1 MTHAS
6 EALRVCL
13 ALPKGRVLDIG
24 SGDGEHAAAF
34 RAAGFDVTTI
44 SLREPADVVMDY
56 AQYQPDVLFDGIWA
70 SHVLEHQRN
79 PGAFLEKCKRDLRP
93 SGWLAVTVPPMK
105 PEVVGGHVALFNAGI
120 LLYHLILAG
129 FDCRNAMVKTYDYNV
144 SVIVQNIPAVLP
156 DLAMDC
162 GDIERLAHL
171 FPMPVAQGFDGRIE
185 SLNWGQE

>member
-34 RAAGFDVTTI
+34 RAAGFDVTAI

-56 AQYQPDVLFDGIWA
+56 VQYQPDALFDGIWA

-79 PGAFLEKCKRDLRP
+79 LGAFLEKCKRDLRP

-105 PEVVGGHVALFNAGI
+105 SEVVGGHVALFNAGI

-129 FDCRNAMVKTYDYNV
+129 FDCSQAMVKTYGYNV
-144 SVIVQNIPAVLP
+144 SVIVRNVDATLP
-156 DLAMDC
+156 RLEMDC
-162 GDIERLAHL
+162 GDIERLAPF
-171 FPMPVAQGFDGRIE
+171 FPMPVAQGFDGSIAAI
-185 SLNWGQE
+185 NWPE